1 MGSKI
6 LWTNNDIELLTEM
19 YVRGDKPS
27 EIAKVIN
34 RTEAAVSSKANKLG
48 LTTQIIKPN
57 NPKFKAIYQDY
68 DWCYDR
74 FINRDM
80 SMQEMAKEAGCSLR
94 VMQKWCS
101 EKHRLN
107 DFTYKE
113 NKKLTDIQKQL
124 IMFSL
129 LGDGH
134 IDKRENQPMYIE
146 SHAEDQKDYIFWKY
160 SIVKNICLNEPK
172 YYAGRIKYFKNSV
185 NVCQPWYRLNTR
197 IINDLIPIRAMTNSE
212 LIKSLNEF
220 GLSIHLLD
228 DGYRNQSNWEIC
240 MASYTDVEKQLY
252 IDICKEKFGLEPYI
266 VACDRR
272 YLKFRAPDSRKIDQI
287 ILQNI
292 PNELDIVKHKITEN
306 KISKP
311 AGIINE

>member
-48 LTTQIIKPN
+48 LTTQIIKSN

-68 DWCYDR
+68 DWCYER

-134 IDKRENQPMYIE
+134 IDKRKNQPMYIE
-146 SHAEDQKDYIFWKY
+146 KPRRRSK
-160 SIVKNICLNEPK
+160 
-172 YYAGRIKYFKNSV
+172 R
-185 NVCQPWYRLNTR
+185 
-197 IINDLIPIRAMTNSE
+197 
-212 LIKSLNEF
+212 
-220 GLSIHLLD
+220 
-228 DGYRNQSNWEIC
+228 
-240 MASYTDVEKQLY
+240 LY
-252 IDICKEKFGLEPYI
+252 ILE
-266 VACDRR
+266 V
-272 YLKFRAPDSRKIDQI
+272 
-287 ILQNI
+287 
-292 PNELDIVKHKITEN
+292 
-306 KISKP
+306 
-311 AGIINE
+311 